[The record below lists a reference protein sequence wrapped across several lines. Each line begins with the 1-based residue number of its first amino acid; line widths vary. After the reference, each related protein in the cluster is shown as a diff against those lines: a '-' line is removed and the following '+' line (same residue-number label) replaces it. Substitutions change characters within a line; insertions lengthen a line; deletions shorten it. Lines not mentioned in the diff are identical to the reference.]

1 MLADRRHA
9 HLLNYMYKRSLKAE
23 YHVVRPRNTRLF
35 EGTVLQTVR
44 PKKQCVEKSVYV
56 KGTRA
61 WNSLSVTVR
70 NIPNYNA
77 FKTFKYSGQDP
88 QRLTCKKVPS
98 PSSIREMSTLKLFQ
112 WLLPESPLNSRLRI

>member
-77 FKTFKYSGQDP
+77 FKTFNKNWLKD
-88 QRLTCKKVPS
+88 KVQN
-98 PSSIREMSTLKLFQ
+98 M
-112 WLLPESPLNSRLRI
+112 